1 MSDYISRKVA
11 LVTGG
16 SRGIGRSIV
25 DNFISNGYR
34 VAFTYN
40 KSEDISMDMIK
51 YYNNDGCINAI
62 AIQVDVRDY
71 DSIKNAVNR
80 VISIFG
86 SIDVLVNNAG
96 IADYT
101 MMMEM
106 ENSKWNN
113 IISVNLDSVFKF
125 CHEVV
130 PHMLALGGNIINISS
145 VWGIYGGSGEVA
157 YSASK
162 AGIIGFTKALAK
174 EVGGNNIRVNVVAP
188 GVIMT
193 DMCNDIDDDI
203 MRELK
208 KKTALGRIGEAKEVA
223 EVVNFLAGDKS
234 SYITGTVIEVSGC
247 FGN

>member
-1 MSDYISRKVA
+1 MSDSISRKVA

-25 DNFISNGYR
+25 GKFIENGLK
-34 VAFTYN
+34 VAFTYKDN
-40 KSEDISMDMIK
+40 EDISMDMVK
-51 YYNNDGCINAI
+51 DFNKDGCLNCI
-62 AIQVDVRDY
+62 ALQVDVRDY
-71 DSIKNAVNR
+71 DSIKNAVNS

-86 SIDVLVNNAG
+86 SIDILVNNAG

-101 MMMEM
+101 MMMDTD
-106 ENSKWNN
+106 NNKWNN

-130 PHMLALGGNIINISS
+130 PHMLALGGNIVNVSS

-174 EVGGNNIRVNVVAP
+174 EVGGNNIRVNAVAP
-188 GVIMT
+188 GVILT

-203 MRELK
+203 MMELK
-208 KKTALGRIGEAKEVA
+208 DKTALGRIGEAREVA
-223 EVVNFLAGDKS
+223 EVVDFLAGDKS